1 VLGGGLRVTAFDG
14 SRSVALKDGLMESG
28 SGDTAPTVAVRWSS
42 GRIAK
47 MSGGGTSG
55 KAAGK

>member
-1 VLGGGLRVTAFDG
+1 VAAFDG
-14 SRSVALKDGLMESG
+14 SRSVALKDGLMERG
-28 SGDTAPTVAVRWSS
+28 SGDTAPAVAVRWSS
-42 GRIAK
+42 GRIAE